1 MALVAFIALALVLA
15 LGAAKLLNRGGGGG
29 GLAAR
34 PSGTTSSDAHVTA
47 RPTTTTISRA
57 TIQRNGP
64 AMQLFPQRARAGPP
78 LELLVRGDGCAGGS
92 GVVSITQLGAARDTG
107 NIDRLVVRRRIDV
120 AADGTWSTQPLLVG
134 QPPGTYRVDASCERR
149 AVADQIGTDID
160 RRDLF
165 TATEVLELTAPAVV
179 DSFDVT
185 PPFAPPGT
193 ALTVLISGSGRC
205 PASSAAGPG
214 SVSGMVIPNAGATG
228 GPRSFSAIVDA
239 HGNWH
244 AQVTFDASEAV
255 GSYSVSATCSAG
267 FAFGDQ
273 TIRFM
278 DTSEIVVPPIFPWT
292 ATPPSG
298 TGSPAT
304 PIPGWPTYT
313 G

>member
-1 MALVAFIALALVLA
+1 MALVAFIALSLVLA
-15 LGAAKLLNRGGGGG
+15 LGASKLLNGNGGGGG
-29 GLAAR
+29 QAAR
-34 PSGTTSSDAHVTA
+34 PSGTTSFDAHVTA
-47 RPTTTTISRA
+47 RPTTTTTSRA

-64 AMQLFPQRARAGPP
+64 AMQILPQRARAGPP

-92 GVVSITQLGAARDTG
+92 GVLSITQLGAARDTG

-120 AADGTWSTQPLLVG
+120 AANGTWSTQPLLVG
-134 QPPGTYRVDASCERR
+134 QPAGTYRVDASCERR
-149 AVADQIGTDID
+149 AVTDQIGIDVD

-165 TATEVLELTAPAVV
+165 TATEVLELTAPAAV

-185 PPFAPPGT
+185 PPFAPPGV

-228 GPRSFSAIVDA
+228 GPRSFSAVVDGQ
-239 HGNWH
+239 GNWH
-244 AQVTFDASEAV
+244 AQVAFDASEAV